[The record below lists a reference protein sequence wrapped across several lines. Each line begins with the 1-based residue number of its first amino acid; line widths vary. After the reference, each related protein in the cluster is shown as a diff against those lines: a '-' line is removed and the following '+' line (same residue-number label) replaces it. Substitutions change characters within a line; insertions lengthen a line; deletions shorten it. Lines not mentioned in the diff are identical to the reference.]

1 MFNRAKQFT
10 EEKMGKAERTEN
22 DPAFENLIK
31 RTDNIKGKNYI
42 ELTNGFLKVE
52 NQSSKIDIVLMILK
66 TNHECK
72 IGSI

>member
-52 NQSSKIDIVLMILK
+52 NQSSKIGIVLMILK
-66 TNHECK
+66 TNHKCK
-72 IGSI
+72 IGGI